1 MNNVSLVGTLAQ
13 KPRLHYTQNGAP
25 YCLFTVVC
33 ARKSEHAPDQLD
45 CRIWGA
51 PAEEL
56 ARFGEGGMQVAISGA
71 LNVGRYDY
79 EDAGERRVFVH
90 CYSAELALV
99 PFSGCE
105 LPFV

>member
-1 MNNVSLVGTLAQ
+1 MGTVNNVSLVGTLAQ

-33 ARKSEHAPDQLD
+33 ARKSAHAPDQLD

-56 ARFGEGGMQVAISGA
+56 ARFGEGGMQVAR
-71 LNVGRYDY
+71 L
-79 EDAGERRVFVH
+79 
-90 CYSAELALV
+90 
-99 PFSGCE
+99 
-105 LPFV
+105 

>member
-45 CRIWGA
+45 CRIW
-51 PAEEL
+51 
-56 ARFGEGGMQVAISGA
+56 GEGGMQVAISGA